1 MHPCK
6 KKSYADLPDDSLNL
20 VYQRLTSS
28 ADHSSF
34 SLVCRRWLHI
44 QNKNHESL
52 WDIDNSTACSLRKSA
67 DITPENFSRI
77 LCRLLIRFKNLK
89 RLSLSRLPEVTDY
102 VTSQSNLFGSKV
114 QYLCLSF
121 CREYSYKNLSL
132 ILSLF
137 RNLESV
143 NLTHSRGYSCR
154 LPITAKGLEVLG
166 KSCSSSLQTVSL
178 GNCQG
183 VTDYGLQVL
192 AKCCSFLKMVDLH
205 NCQRITD
212 EGLESLAKCCAS
224 LETVDLGECHW
235 VSDKSLQVLAKC
247 CASLETVSL
256 GHCERI
262 TDRGLEVLAKCCA
275 SLEKVDLRSCQG
287 ITDLGISS
295 LVQNCRKI
303 RSLTIEDCSNVT
315 GLGFLG
321 SPETLTHVYAENV
334 PKLTT
339 EGIKAMVSGGGIQS
353 LHLSG
358 PAVTDEAVI
367 AISIGCPLLRLLW
380 LDSTHEIQLEGIE
393 SYWCP
398 KICEQGLRAL
408 CYGCNKLSGLFVD
421 NDFAKELF
429 NRERPDVHLI

>member
-1 MHPCK
+1 MNPCK
-6 KKSYADLPDDSLNL
+6 KKSYAGLPDDCLNL

-34 SLVCRRWLHI
+34 GLVCHRWLHI

-52 WDIDNSTACSLRKSA
+52 WDINNPTCSLRKSA
-67 DITPENFSRI
+67 DITPEDFSKI
-77 LCRLLIRFKNLK
+77 LCRLLIRFQHLK

-102 VTSQSNLFGSKV
+102 VTSQSHLFGSKV

-121 CREYSYKNLSL
+121 CREYSYKSLSL

-137 RNLESV
+137 PNLASV

-154 LPITAKGLEVLG
+154 LPITVKGLEVLG
-166 KSCSSSLQTVSL
+166 KSCSSLQTVSL

-183 VTDYGLQVL
+183 ITDYGLQVL
-192 AKCCSFLKMVDLH
+192 AKSCASLKMVDLH

-212 EGLESLAKCCAS
+212 EGLESLAKYCAS

-235 VSDKSLQVLAKC
+235 ISDKSLEVLAKR

-256 GHCERI
+256 GHCQRI
-262 TDRGLEVLAKCCA
+262 TDKGLAVLAKCCA

-287 ITDLGISS
+287 ITDLGIGL
-295 LVQNCRKI
+295 LVQNCHKI
-303 RSLTIEDCSNVT
+303 SSLTIEDCSNVT

-321 SPETLTHVYAENV
+321 SPKTLTHVYAENV

-380 LDSTHEIQLEGIE
+380 LDSCHEIQLEGWKAIGL
-393 SYWCP
+393 CP
-398 KICEQGLRAL
+398 QICEQGLRSL
-408 CYGCNKLSGLFVD
+408 CNGCKKLSGLFVD
-421 NDFAKELF
+421 DDFAKELF
-429 NRERPDVHLI
+429 KRERSDVHLI

>member
-6 KKSYADLPDDSLNL
+6 KKSYADLPDDFLNL

-34 SLVCRRWLHI
+34 SLVCHRWLHI

-52 WDIDNSTACSLRKSA
+52 WDINNSTCSLRKSA
-67 DITPENFSRI
+67 DISPEDFSRI
-77 LCRLLIRFKNLK
+77 LCRLLIRFQHLK
-89 RLSLSRLPEVTDY
+89 RLSLSRLPELTDY
-102 VTSQSNLFGSKV
+102 VTSQSNFFGSEV
-114 QYLCLSF
+114 QYLCISF
-121 CREYSYKNLSL
+121 CREYSCKNLSL
-132 ILSLF
+132 IFSLF
-137 RNLESV
+137 PNLASV

-154 LPITAKGLEVLG
+154 LPITAKGLEVLD

-178 GNCQG
+178 GNCRG

-192 AKCCSFLKMVDLH
+192 VKCCASLKMVDLH

-224 LETVDLGECHW
+224 LETVDLRECHW
-235 VSDKSLQVLAKC
+235 ISDKSLEVLAKS

-262 TDRGLEVLAKCCA
+262 TDKGLEVLAKCCA
-275 SLEKVDLRSCQG
+275 SLEKVDLRSCRG
-287 ITDLGISS
+287 IRDLGISS
-295 LVQNCRKI
+295 LVQNCQKI

-321 SPETLTHVYAENV
+321 SPKTLTHVYAENV

-353 LHLSG
+353 LRLSG
-358 PAVTDEAVI
+358 NAVTDEAVI

-380 LDSTHEIQLEGIE
+380 LDSTHEIQIEGWKAIGL
-393 SYWCP
+393 CP
-398 KICEQGLRAL
+398 KICEQGLRSL
-408 CYGCNKLSGLFVD
+408 CYGCKKLSGLFVD

-429 NRERPDVHLI
+429 KRERPDVHLI